1 MLGAQHRAVVF
12 ELFGTLVASFT
23 RHEYD
28 PVNARMAEAVGV
40 PYSEFWQMVAETGD
54 DMSLGEY
61 GTFEDYIQ
69 DICVRFGVA
78 GDAS

>member
-1 MLGAQHRAVVF
+1 
-12 ELFGTLVASFT
+12 
-23 RHEYD
+23 
-28 PVNARMAEAVGV
+28 
-40 PYSEFWQMVAETGD
+40 MVAETGD